1 MDCLIRRVNE
11 MQLITELQFD
21 DCNKNETIFKLL
33 ICLLSLI
40 NSNKVFMDYFIS
52 NIQSCV
58 SILKM
63 FSTNQ
68 LLNQIKEAVV
78 ENIRTNEEIVSK

>member
-1 MDCLIRRVNE
+1 